1 MHYPLPS
8 YVLITPARNEAAFIE
23 KTIQSVI
30 AQAVLPLK
38 WVIVSDGSTDGT
50 DEIVSRYALQH
61 KWIELVRQPERADRN
76 FAGKAFAFR
85 AGWSRVADLPY
96 DVIGNLDADVSFEA
110 DYFDF
115 MMKKFAENPNVG
127 VAGTPYLEGGK
138 TYDYRFTS
146 IEHVSGACQLF
157 RRDCFEA
164 IGGYRPIRTGGIDLI
179 AVVSARAKG
188 FQTRTFTDKVYL
200 HHRKV
205 GGAQVAG
212 FRERVHRGRMDY
224 LLGSHP
230 LWEICRSV
238 FQMRN
243 KPYVIG
249 GFLILFGY
257 IWTMLRRL
265 ERTIP
270 QELMEFRR
278 SEQMRRLKGTVLR
291 SLHLMGTQR

>member
-1 MHYPLPS
+1 MLNPLPS
-8 YVLITPARNEAAFIE
+8 YVLITPARNESAFIE

-30 AQAVLPLK
+30 AQSVLPLK

-50 DEIVSRYALQH
+50 DEIVSRYAARH
-61 KWIELVRQPERADRN
+61 RWIELVRQPERADRN

-96 DVIGNLDADVSFEA
+96 DIIGNLDADVSFEA

-115 MMKKFAENPNVG
+115 MMAKFAENPKLGVG
-127 VAGTPYLEGGK
+127 GTPFLEGQK
-138 TYDYRFTS
+138 TYDFRFTGLD
-146 IEHVSGACQLF
+146 HVSGACQLF
-157 RRDCFEA
+157 SRECFEA
-164 IGGYRPIRTGGIDLI
+164 IGGYPPVRSGGIDLI
-179 AVVSARAKG
+179 AVLSARSKG

-205 GGAQVAG
+205 GGAQVTG
-212 FRERVHRGRMDY
+212 VRERLHRGRMDY

-243 KPYVIG
+243 RPYVIG
-249 GFLILFGY
+249 GFLILLGY
-257 IWTMLRRL
+257 VWTMLRRI
-265 ERTIP
+265 ERTMP
-270 QELMEFRR
+270 RELIEFRR
-278 SEQMRRLKGTVLR
+278 GEQMQRLKGTFLR
-291 SLHLMGTQR
+291 SLRLTGSHR